1 MASRLVREIS
11 PQDSREGKTLKTA
24 LTALISAIIG
34 GLVTALFLF
43 VGVYG
48 LEDRSGSVTIKEVAP
63 PHKSSGG
70 TIGTPADTGGSS
82 TVHEVYTR
90 DGRGVVSVDVAATSD
105 AGPAGGSGFVV
116 DEAGHIVTNQHVV
129 EGAEEISVSFADGVR
144 REAEVVGQD
153 PSTDVALIQVDAPR
167 KALKPLTLGDS
178 NSVGVGEPVIAIGNP
193 LNVGISVTTGIVSGL
208 GRPIK
213 APNNYTINDAVQTDA
228 AINPGNSGG
237 PLLDSR
243 GTVIGVNAQIASESG
258 GSEGVGFAVPI
269 NTVKSVIRQLV
280 TEGKVVHGYIGVS
293 MYQFSIDELSAYAGL
308 SESALDERYGLP
320 GNGAI
325 VSEVTPDGPAEKAG
339 IRGGDEKV
347 IQGIPVPM
355 GDVIT
360 GIEGDSVSSSEDVIE
375 VVNSVK
381 PGERLLMTVVTPGEK
396 ERRVKVTVGTRPEGV

>member
-1 MASRLVREIS
+1 
-11 PQDSREGKTLKTA
+11 
-24 LTALISAIIG
+24 
-34 GLVTALFLF
+34 
-43 VGVYG
+43 
-48 LEDRSGSVTIKEVAP
+48 VTIKEVAP
-63 PHKSSGG
+63 ATEYPGA
-70 TIGTPADTGGSS
+70 TAGTPALTDGTS
-82 TVHEVYTR
+82 VREVYTR
-90 DGRGVVSVDVAATSD
+90 DGRGVVSVDVAATSE

-129 EGAEEISVSFADGVR
+129 EGAEEISVRFADGVR

-153 PSTDVALIQVDAPR
+153 PSTDVALIKVDAPR

-193 LNVGISVTTGIVSGL
+193 LNVGISVTTGVVSGL
-208 GRPIK
+208 GRPIQ

-258 GSEGVGFAVPI
+258 GFEGVGFAVPI
-269 NTVKSVIRQLV
+269 NTVKGVIKQLI

-293 MYQFSIDELSAYAGL
+293 MYQLGIDELSAYAGL
-308 SESALDERYGLP
+308 SENALKERYGLP

-325 VSEVTPDGPAEKAG
+325 VSEVTPDGPAHNAG
-339 IRGGDEKV
+339 IRGGDEKD
-347 IQGIPVPM
+347 IEGIPVPI

-360 GIEGDSVSSSEDVIE
+360 RIEGDPVSSSDDVIE

-381 PGERLLMTVVTPGEK
+381 PGERLLMKVVTPGEK
-396 ERRVKVTVGTRPEGV
+396 ERRVEVTVDTRPEGV

>member
-1 MASRLVREIS
+1 LR
-11 PQDSREGKTLKTA
+11 TA
-24 LTALISAIIG
+24 LTALVSAIIG
-34 GLVTALFLF
+34 GLVTALFLI

-48 LEDRSGSVTIKEVAP
+48 LEDRSGNVTIKEVAP
-63 PHKSSGG
+63 PHESSGG
-70 TIGTPADTGGSS
+70 AIGTPAVTDGSS
-82 TVHEVYTR
+82 SVREVYTR

-129 EGAEEISVSFADGVR
+129 EGAEEISVRFADGMR

-153 PSTDVALIQVDAPR
+153 PSTDVALIHVDAP
-167 KALKPLTLGDS
+167 KEALKPLTLGDS

-258 GSEGVGFAVPI
+258 GFEGVGFAVPI
-269 NTVKSVIRQLV
+269 NTVKSVITQLI
-280 TEGKVVHGYIGVS
+280 TKGKVVHGYIGVS
-293 MYQFSIDELSAYAGL
+293 MYQLGIDQLSAYAGL
-308 SESALDERYGLP
+308 SERALDERYGLP

-339 IRGGDEKV
+339 IRGGDEKQ
-347 IQGIPVPM
+347 IEGILVPI

-360 GIEGDSVSSSEDVIE
+360 GIEGDPVSSSEDVIE
-375 VVNSVK
+375 IVNSVK

-396 ERRVKVTVGTRPEGV
+396 ERRVEVTVGTRPEGV

>member
-1 MASRLVREIS
+1 MASRLFSEIS
-11 PQDSREGKTLKTA
+11 SQDSREGKTLKTA

-48 LEDRSGSVTIKEVAP
+48 LEDRADSVTIKEVAP

-70 TIGTPADTGGSS
+70 TIGTPAATGGSS
-82 TVHEVYTR
+82 SVHEVYTR

-144 REAEVVGQD
+144 REAEIVGQD

-269 NTVKSVIRQLV
+269 NTVKSVIKQLV

-308 SESALDERYGLP
+308 SEKALDERYGLP

-339 IRGGDEKV
+339 IRGGDDKV
-347 IQGIPVPM
+347 IEGIPVPM

-360 GIEGDSVSSSEDVIE
+360 GIEGDPVSSSEDVIE

-381 PGERLLMTVVTPGEK
+381 PGERVLITVVTPGEK

>member
-1 MASRLVREIS
+1 
-11 PQDSREGKTLKTA
+11 
-24 LTALISAIIG
+24 
-34 GLVTALFLF
+34 VTALFLF

-48 LEDRSGSVTIKEVAP
+48 LEGTSDSVTIKEVAP

-70 TIGTPADTGGSS
+70 TIGTSAVTDGSS
-82 TVHEVYTR
+82 SVREVYTR
-90 DGRGVVSVDVAATSD
+90 DGRGVVSVDVAATTD

-129 EGAEEISVSFADGVR
+129 EGAEEISVRFADGVR

-153 PSTDVALIQVDAPR
+153 PSTDVALIKVDAP
-167 KALKPLTLGDS
+167 KEALKPLTLGDS
-178 NSVGVGEPVIAIGNP
+178 NSVGVGEPLIAIGNP

-258 GSEGVGFAVPI
+258 GFEGVGFAVPI
-269 NTVKSVIRQLV
+269 NTVKSVVTQLI
-280 TEGKVVHGYIGVS
+280 TEGKVVHGYIGVE
-293 MYQFSIDELSAYAGL
+293 MYPLGIDEISAYAGV
-308 SESALDERYGLP
+308 SERDLREWYGLP
-320 GNGAI
+320 GDGAI

-339 IRGGDEKV
+339 IRGGDYKE
-347 IQGIPVPM
+347 IEGIRVPM

-360 GIEGDSVSSSEDVIE
+360 GIEGDPVSSSEDVIE

-396 ERRVKVTVGTRPEGV
+396 ERRVEVTVGTRPEGV

>member
-1 MASRLVREIS
+1 MSYNLVPGR
-11 PQDSREGKTLKTA
+11 REGDGEKVLKTA
-24 LTALISAIIG
+24 LTALVSAIIG
-34 GLVTALFLF
+34 GLITALFLF

-48 LEDRSGSVTIKEVAP
+48 LEDGSDSVTIKEVAP
-63 PHKSSGG
+63 TPESSGA
-70 TIGTPADTGGSS
+70 TAGTPALTGGSS
-82 TVHEVYTR
+82 VREVYTR
-90 DGRGVVSVDVAATSD
+90 DGRGVVSVDVAATSE

-293 MYQFSIDELSAYAGL
+293 MY
-308 SESALDERYGLP
+308 
-320 GNGAI
+320 
-325 VSEVTPDGPAEKAG
+325 
-339 IRGGDEKV
+339 
-347 IQGIPVPM
+347 
-355 GDVIT
+355 
-360 GIEGDSVSSSEDVIE
+360 
-375 VVNSVK
+375 
-381 PGERLLMTVVTPGEK
+381 
-396 ERRVKVTVGTRPEGV
+396 

>member
-1 MASRLVREIS
+1 MR
-11 PQDSREGKTLKTA
+11 TA
-24 LTALISAIIG
+24 LTALVSAIIG

-48 LEDRSGSVTIKEVAP
+48 LEDRSDSVTIKEVAP
-63 PHKSSGG
+63 APKSSGA
-70 TIGTPADTGGSS
+70 TAGTPAVTDDSS
-82 TVHEVYTR
+82 SSVREVYTR

-129 EGAEEISVSFADGVR
+129 EGAEEISVRFADGVR

-167 KALKPLTLGDS
+167 EALKPLTLGDS
-178 NSVGVGEPVIAIGNP
+178 NSLVVGEPVIAIGNP

-208 GRPIK
+208 GRPIQ

-269 NTVKSVIRQLV
+269 NTVKGVIKQLI
-280 TEGKVVHGYIGVS
+280 TEGEVVHGYIGVS
-293 MYQFSIDELSAYAGL
+293 MYQLGIDELSAYAGL
-308 SESALDERYGLP
+308 SERTLDKRYGLP

-339 IRGGDEKV
+339 IRGGDDKE
-347 IQGIPVPM
+347 IEGILVPV

-360 GIEGDSVSSSEDVIE
+360 GIEGDPVSSSEDVIE

-381 PGERLLMTVVTPGEK
+381 PGDSLLMTVVTPGEK
-396 ERRVKVTVGTRPEGV
+396 ERRVEVTVGARPEGV

>member
-1 MASRLVREIS
+1 M
-11 PQDSREGKTLKTA
+11 
-24 LTALISAIIG
+24 
-34 GLVTALFLF
+34 TALFLF
-43 VGVYG
+43 LGVYG
-48 LEDRSGSVTIKEVAP
+48 LEDRSGGVTIKEVAP
-63 PHKSSGG
+63 HKSSTGMAE
-70 TIGTPADTGGSS
+70 TPAVTDGSS
-82 TVHEVYTR
+82 SVREVYTR

-105 AGPAGGSGFVV
+105 AGPAGGSGFVI

-129 EGAEEISVSFADGVR
+129 EGAEEISAKFADGMR

-153 PSTDVALIQVDAPR
+153 PSTDVALIQVDAPQ

-178 NSVGVGEPVIAIGNP
+178 NSIGVGDPVIAIGNP

-213 APNNYTINDAVQTDA
+213 APNNYTIDDAVQTDA

-258 GSEGVGFAVPI
+258 GFEGVGFAVPI
-269 NTVKSVIRQLV
+269 NTVKSVIRQLI

-293 MYQFSIDELSAYAGL
+293 MYQLGIDELSAYAGL
-308 SESALDERYGLP
+308 SERALDERYGLP

-347 IQGIPVPM
+347 IEGIAVPM

-360 GIEGDSVSSSEDVIE
+360 EIEGDPVSSSEDVIE

>member
-1 MASRLVREIS
+1 MASRLFSEIS
-11 PQDSREGKTLKTA
+11 SQDSREGKTLKTA

-48 LEDRSGSVTIKEVAP
+48 LEGTSDSVTIKEVAP

-70 TIGTPADTGGSS
+70 TIGTSAVTDGSS
-82 TVHEVYTR
+82 SVREVYTR

-105 AGPAGGSGFVV
+105 AAPAGGSGFVV

-129 EGAEEISVSFADGVR
+129 EGAEEISVRFADDVR

-243 GTVIGVNAQIASESG
+243 GTVIGINAQIASESG

-269 NTVKSVIRQLV
+269 NTVKSVIKQLV

-308 SESALDERYGLP
+308 SERALDEQYGLP

-325 VSEVTPDGPAEKAG
+325 VSAVTPDGPAEKAG

-347 IQGIPVPM
+347 IEGIPVPM

-360 GIEGDSVSSSEDVIE
+360 GIEGDPVSSSEDVIE

-381 PGERLLMTVVTPGEK
+381 PGEGLLMTVVTPGEK

>member
-1 MASRLVREIS
+1 LR
-11 PQDSREGKTLKTA
+11 TA
-24 LTALISAIIG
+24 LTALVSAIIG
-34 GLVTALFLF
+34 GLVTALFLI

-70 TIGTPADTGGSS
+70 TIGTPAVTDGSS
-82 TVHEVYTR
+82 SVREVYKR
-90 DGRGVVSVDVAATSD
+90 DVRGVVSVDVAATSD

-129 EGAEEISVSFADGVR
+129 EGAEEISVRFADGVR
-144 REAEVVGQD
+144 RTAEVVGQD
-153 PSTDVALIQVDAPR
+153 PSTDVALIQVDAP
-167 KALKPLTLGDS
+167 KEALKPLTLGDS

-237 PLLDSR
+237 PLLDSH

-269 NTVKSVIRQLV
+269 NTVKSVITQLI
-280 TEGKVVHGYIGVS
+280 TDGKVVHGYIGVE
-293 MYQFSIDELSAYAGL
+293 MYPLGIDEISAYAGL
-308 SESALDERYGLP
+308 SERTLDERYGLP
-320 GNGAI
+320 GDGAI
-325 VSEVTPDGPAEKAG
+325 VSEVTPDGPAHKAG
-339 IRGGDEKV
+339 IRGGDDKE
-347 IQGIPVPM
+347 IEGIRVPM

-360 GIEGDSVSSSEDVIE
+360 GIEGSPVSSSEDVIE
-375 VVNSVK
+375 VINSVK

-396 ERRVKVTVGTRPEGV
+396 ERRVEVTVGTRPEGV

>member
-1 MASRLVREIS
+1 LR
-11 PQDSREGKTLKTA
+11 TA
-24 LTALISAIIG
+24 LTALVSAIIG

-48 LEDRSGSVTIKEVAP
+48 LEDRSDSVTIKEVAP
-63 PHKSSGG
+63 APKSSGA
-70 TIGTPADTGGSS
+70 TAGTPAVTDDPSS
-82 TVHEVYTR
+82 SVREVYTR

-129 EGAEEISVSFADGVR
+129 EGAKEISVRFADGVR

-153 PSTDVALIQVDAPR
+153 PSTDVALIRVDAPR

-193 LNVGISVTTGIVSGL
+193 LNVGISVTTGIVSGI
-208 GRPIK
+208 GRPIQ

-258 GSEGVGFAVPI
+258 GFEGVGFAVPI
-269 NTVKSVIRQLV
+269 NTVKSVIRQLI
-280 TEGKVVHGYIGVS
+280 TEGEVVHGYIGVS
-293 MYQFSIDELSAYAGL
+293 MYQLGIDELSAYAGL
-308 SESALDERYGLP
+308 SERALDKRYGLP

-339 IRGGDEKV
+339 IRGGDDKE
-347 IQGIPVPM
+347 IEGILVPV

-360 GIEGDSVSSSEDVIE
+360 EIEGDPVSSSEDVIE
-375 VVNSVK
+375 VVNSAR
-381 PGERLLMTVVTPGEK
+381 PGERLLMAVVTPGEK

>member
-1 MASRLVREIS
+1 M
-11 PQDSREGKTLKTA
+11 
-24 LTALISAIIG
+24 
-34 GLVTALFLF
+34 TALFLF

-48 LEDRSGSVTIKEVAP
+48 LEDRSDSVTIKEVAP

-258 GSEGVGFAVPI
+258 GFEGVGFAVPI
-269 NTVKSVIRQLV
+269 NTVKSVIRQLI
-280 TEGKVVHGYIGVS
+280 TEGEVVHGYIGVS

-308 SESALDERYGLP
+308 SERALDERYGLP

-347 IQGIPVPM
+347 IEGIPVPM

-360 GIEGDSVSSSEDVIE
+360 GIEGDPVSSSEDVIE

>member
-1 MASRLVREIS
+1 MASRLFSEIS
-11 PQDSREGKTLKTA
+11 PQDRQEGKTLKTA

-48 LEDRSGSVTIKEVAP
+48 LEDRADSVTIKEVAP

-70 TIGTPADTGGSS
+70 TIGTPAVTGGSS
-82 TVHEVYTR
+82 SVHEVYTR
-90 DGRGVVSVDVAATSD
+90 EGRGVVSVDVAATSD

-269 NTVKSVIRQLV
+269 NTVKSVIKQLV

-293 MYQFSIDELSAYAGL
+293 MYPVGIDELSAYTGL
-308 SESALDERYGLP
+308 SERALDERYGLP

-347 IQGIPVPM
+347 IEGIPVPM

-360 GIEGDSVSSSEDVIE
+360 GIERDPVSSSEDVIE

-381 PGERLLMTVVTPGEK
+381 PGEGLLMTVVTPGEK

>member
-1 MASRLVREIS
+1 MR
-11 PQDSREGKTLKTA
+11 TA
-24 LTALISAIIG
+24 LTALVSAIIG

-48 LEDRSGSVTIKEVAP
+48 LEDRSDSVTIKEVAP
-63 PHKSSGG
+63 APKSSGA
-70 TIGTPADTGGSS
+70 TAGTPAVTDDSS
-82 TVHEVYTR
+82 SSVREVYTR

-129 EGAEEISVSFADGVR
+129 EGAEEISVRFADGVR

-178 NSVGVGEPVIAIGNP
+178 NSLVVGEPVIAIGNP

-208 GRPIK
+208 GRPIQ

-269 NTVKSVIRQLV
+269 NTVKGVIKQLI
-280 TEGKVVHGYIGVS
+280 TEGEVVHGYIGVS
-293 MYQFSIDELSAYAGL
+293 MYQLGIDELSAYAGL
-308 SESALDERYGLP
+308 SERTLDKRYGLP

-339 IRGGDEKV
+339 IRGGDDKE
-347 IQGIPVPM
+347 IEGILVPL

-360 GIEGDSVSSSEDVIE
+360 GIEGDPVSSSEDVIE

-381 PGERLLMTVVTPGEK
+381 PGDRLLMTVVTPGEK
-396 ERRVKVTVGTRPEGV
+396 ERRVEVTVGARPEGV

>member
-1 MASRLVREIS
+1 
-11 PQDSREGKTLKTA
+11 
-24 LTALISAIIG
+24 
-34 GLVTALFLF
+34 VTALFLF

-243 GTVIGVNAQIASESG
+243 GTVIGINAQIASESG

-269 NTVKSVIRQLV
+269 NTVKSVIKQLV

-308 SESALDERYGLP
+308 SERALDEQYGLP

-325 VSEVTPDGPAEKAG
+325 VSAVTPDGPAEKAG

-347 IQGIPVPM
+347 IEGIPVPM

-360 GIEGDSVSSSEDVIE
+360 GIEGDPVSSSEDVIE

-381 PGERLLMTVVTPGEK
+381 PGEGLLMTVVTPGEK
-396 ERRVKVTVGTRPEGV
+396 ERRVKLTVGTRPEGV

>member
-1 MASRLVREIS
+1 
-11 PQDSREGKTLKTA
+11 
-24 LTALISAIIG
+24 
-34 GLVTALFLF
+34 VTALFLF

-48 LEDRSGSVTIKEVAP
+48 LEDRSDSVTIKEVAP

-70 TIGTPADTGGSS
+70 TAGTPAVTDGSS
-82 TVHEVYTR
+82 SVREVYTR

-129 EGAEEISVSFADGVR
+129 EGAEEISVRFAGGVR

-153 PSTDVALIQVDAPR
+153 PSTDVALIKVDAP
-167 KALKPLTLGDS
+167 KEALKPLTLGDS

-208 GRPIK
+208 GRPIQ

-258 GSEGVGFAVPI
+258 GFEGVGFAVPI
-269 NTVKSVIRQLV
+269 NTVKGVIKQLI

-293 MYQFSIDELSAYAGL
+293 MFQLDIDELSAYAGL
-308 SESALDERYGLP
+308 SEKDLGERYGLP
-320 GNGAI
+320 SNGAI

-339 IRGGDEKV
+339 IRGGDVKE
-347 IQGIPVPM
+347 IEGIPVPI

-360 GIEGDSVSSSEDVIE
+360 GIEGDPVSSSEDVIE

-381 PGERLLMTVVTPGEK
+381 PGDRLLITVVTPGEK
-396 ERRVKVTVGTRPEGV
+396 ERRVDVRVGTRPEGV